1 MRKDEEKRVNSNYA
15 EGAISILSVI
25 RNQSRDIFEILLLPE
40 AKRDEK
46 NIVKLLS
53 LAKKKKIPV
62 RLSDTAFFESVT
74 TGHTHGGVIASVGD
88 RKMISPAEVFQNA
101 NGFVFM
107 ICGIE
112 DPFNFGCAVRSF
124 YSAGA
129 GGMILSPRNWLS
141 AAGVTMRSSAGAT
154 EAIPCAVYEDAVDLC
169 NVAKEFGYQIVC
181 ACENDSVDLFDAD
194 LSKPIFL
201 IVGGEKRGISKDF
214 LSRSD
219 LRVRIPYGRAF
230 RGSLTASAAA
240 AVCAFEILRKN
251 RKSTSQGE

>member
-1 MRKDEEKRVNSNYA
+1 MRKDEEKRGDSNYA

-25 RNQSRDIFEILLLPE
+25 RNRSREIHEILLLPE

-46 NIVKLLS
+46 NILKLLS

-62 RLSDTAFFESVT
+62 RLSNHDFFDRVT

-88 RKMISPAEVFQNA
+88 RKMLSPREVFEGA
-101 NGFVFM
+101 GGFVFM

-124 YSAGA
+124 YAAGA

-141 AAGVTMRSSAGAT
+141 AAGVTMRSSAGTT
-154 EAIPCAVYEDAVDLC
+154 EAIPCAVYEDPSDLC
-169 NVAKEFGYQIVC
+169 NIAKECGYKIVC
-181 ACENDSVDLFDAD
+181 ACENDSVDLFEAP
-194 LSKPIFL
+194 LTKPIFL

-214 LSRSD
+214 LCASD

-240 AVCAFEILRKN
+240 AVCAFEILRQSEKN
-251 RKSTSQGE
+251 SKGV

>member
-1 MRKDEEKRVNSNYA
+1 MKKDAEKRVESNYA

-25 RNQSRDIFEILLLPE
+25 RNDSRQIREILLLPDV
-40 AKRDEK
+40 KRDEK
-46 NIVKLLS
+46 NILKLLS

-62 RLSDTAFFESVT
+62 KMSNREFFDRVT
-74 TGHTHGGVIASVGD
+74 TGHTHGGVIASVGE
-88 RKMISPAEVFQNA
+88 RKMFTPREVFEQA
-101 NGFVFM
+101 GGFVFM

-124 YSAGA
+124 YAAGA

-141 AAGVTMRSSAGAT
+141 AAGVTLRSSAGTT
-154 EAIPCAVYEDAVDLC
+154 ESIPCAVYEDSEELC
-169 NVAKEFGYQIVC
+169 NLAKELGYQIVC
-181 ACENDSVDLFDAD
+181 ACETDSVDLFDAP
-194 LSKPIFL
+194 LEKPIFL
-201 IVGGEKRGISKDF
+201 IIGGEKRGISKDF

-230 RGSLTASAAA
+230 RGSLTSSAAA

-251 RKSTSQGE
+251 R

>member
-1 MRKDEEKRVNSNYA
+1 MKKDLEKRVDSSYA
-15 EGAISILSVI
+15 EGVISIISVL
-25 RNQSRDIFEILLLPE
+25 RSSSRDVHEIYILPD

-62 RLSDTAFFESVT
+62 RLSNPEFFERVT
-74 TGHTHGGVIASVGD
+74 TGHTHGGVIASVGP
-88 RKMISPAEVFQNA
+88 RKMKSVREVFSEK

-124 YSAGA
+124 YAAGA
-129 GGMILSPRNWLS
+129 TGMILSPRNWLS
-141 AAGVTMRSSAGAT
+141 AAGVTMRSSAGTT
-154 EAIPCAVYEDAVDLC
+154 ELIPCAVYEDADELC
-169 NVAKEFGYQIVC
+169 SIAKESGYRIVC
-181 ACENDSVDLFDAD
+181 ACENDSVDLFDAP
-194 LSKPIFL
+194 LGKPIFL
-201 IVGGEKRGISKDF
+201 IVGGEKRGISKDL
-214 LSRSD
+214 LSHAD
-219 LRVRIPYGRAF
+219 AKLRIPYGRQF

-251 RKSTSQGE
+251 RSVGTQGE